1 VRHDGSPD
9 GLCGSRQLSSAA
21 ICLVAL
27 RLKLFLL
34 DEPLASLD
42 LKLREALENELRD
55 MHRERGQTFIYASHD
70 FLGTAAIASRI
81 AVIDNRRLLQTGT
94 LAENYTDPLHR
105 RVGEL
110 IGSPAMALLE
120 ARVRGDELA
129 IDGYPVRWPLS
140 AVDLGARTDGAKVT
154 VGLWFEDISIET
166 AEAPGLVPVTAT
178 DFRGRDQAIEVRF
191 GVNRIR
197 KVIPIRTRLTRGAN
211 CFIRLDPAKAFPFD
225 LPGGSRIRANSV
237 SNHELDR

>member
-1 VRHDGSPD
+1 MRWRGRW
-9 GLCGSRQLSSAA
+9 CGARNYSCSTN
-21 ICLVAL
+21 
-27 RLKLFLL
+27 
-34 DEPLASLD
+34 PLASLD

-55 MHRERGQTFIYASHD
+55 MHRERGQTLIYASHD

-81 AVIDNRRLLQTGT
+81 AVIDNGRLLQTGT
-94 LAENYTDPLHR
+94 LAEIYADPLHR

-140 AVDLGARTDGAKVT
+140 AVGLRTRTDGAKVT
-154 VGLWFEDISIET
+154 VGLWPEEIAIET
-166 AEAPGLVPVTAT
+166 AEAPGFVRVTVSAT

-197 KVIPIRTRLTRGAN
+197 KVIPIRTTLARGAN
-211 CFIRLDPAKAFPFD
+211 CFIRLDPAKAFVFD
-225 LPGGSRIRANSV
+225 RTDGSRLRANSV
-237 SNHELDR
+237 RKSRIER